1 MPKDKTTSN
10 EKSPF
15 DVGDTVKFKL
25 EKKKNSL
32 EPSKKKLYKCF
43 LIGFKSNDIELE
55 DKYHDKV
62 VINNKNLKMVKKN

>member
-25 EKKKNSL
+25 EKKRIHWNHR
-32 EPSKKKLYKCF
+32 KK
-43 LIGFKSNDIELE
+43 
-55 DKYHDKV
+55 
-62 VINNKNLKMVKKN
+62 VIQMLF

>member
-25 EKKKNSL
+25 EKKEFTGTIEKSYTNA
-32 EPSKKKLYKCF
+32 F
-43 LIGFKSNDIELE
+43 LIGFKSNDVELE